1 MPYVIGGKNPQTLPF
16 NYSPTVLQEQQYSS
30 EGAATVVEEVAGEKW
45 SVQVATGSMSNTLNG
60 AKLLNL
66 FTVATNKWY
75 GLSIK
80 TPSLPLNVLILDAA
94 GNTVA
99 YQRYSSGFLFK
110 SDSAGIRVFLCP
122 TSSTKVFFGKINV
135 NAVSGFFLPDESRV
149 MASADLIESS
159 DGIVIQDM
167 NGNFI
172 TTI

>member
-16 NYSPTVLQEQQYSS
+16 NYSPSVLQAQQYSPV
-30 EGAATVVEEVAGEKW
+30 GNVNLIEEVAGEKW
-45 SVQVATGSMSNTLNG
+45 SMQLATGSINNLLDG
-60 AKLLNL
+60 ARLVTA
-66 FTVATNKWY
+66 FTVVTNSWY

-80 TPSLPLNVLILDAA
+80 TPSIPLNVLIIDLT

-99 YQRYSSGFLFK
+99 HQRYSSGFLFK
-110 SDSAGIRVFLCP
+110 SDSANIRVFLCP
-122 TSSTKVFFGKINV
+122 TSSARVTFGKINI
-135 NAVSGFFLPDESRV
+135 NSVSGFFLPDESRV
-149 MASADLIESS
+149 MASADLTESS